1 MPRKTTTK
9 STKSK
14 TIKSLKSNKTNK
26 TNKSNEKKPNRTKEK
41 KEEELLKQQQEEE
54 ERIKKYLEEQKK
66 YFNDV
71 DNFEL
76 ECDVKDVNA
85 NDIPIEK
92 QLQNERKL
100 KKEEENKLLN
110 KQFLKPKESI
120 SIIKRLSEDPS
131 IIQQRNSL
139 QNNSNSS
146 HSIEEMNSN
155 NTINT
160 TDSNNEINI
169 SNNSIQIDQQNSSLI
184 TTLSEIHSPDSSSI
198 SSK

>member
-1 MPRKTTTK
+1 M
-9 STKSK
+9 
-14 TIKSLKSNKTNK
+14 
-26 TNKSNEKKPNRTKEK
+26 
-41 KEEELLKQQQEEE
+41 
-54 ERIKKYLEEQKK
+54 
-66 YFNDV
+66 
-71 DNFEL
+71 

-100 KKEEENKLLN
+100 KKEEEENKLLN

-139 QNNSNSS
+139 QNNANSS

-155 NTINT
+155 NNINT
-160 TDSNNEINI
+160 NDSNNEINI